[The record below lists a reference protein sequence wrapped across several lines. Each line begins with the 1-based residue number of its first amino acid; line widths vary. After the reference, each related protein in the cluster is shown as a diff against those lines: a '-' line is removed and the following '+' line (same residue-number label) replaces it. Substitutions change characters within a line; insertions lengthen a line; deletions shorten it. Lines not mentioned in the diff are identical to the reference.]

1 MCGITGFID
10 FKRERSNE
18 ELRALVTRMA
28 TAIQHRG
35 PDDAG
40 VWCDSENGV
49 AFGHR
54 RLSIIDL
61 SPLGHQPMCSA
72 NERFVIIFNGEI
84 YNFRALRAELESLG
98 HKFRGQSDTEVMLAA
113 FVQWPVK
120 AALQRCNGMFA
131 FALWDRRERCLYLT
145 RDRMGEKPLYY
156 GWQGDTFLFGSEL
169 KALRAHPS
177 FKNEI
182 NRDALTLFLRYS
194 YIPAPFSI
202 YTDIHKLP
210 AATFLKLDCSQAQA
224 ALPEPEPYWSLREA
238 AQHGVAQASSL
249 LGLQAGS
256 LRYDTA
262 ATITQFDALLREAVK
277 LRMEA
282 DVPLGA
288 FLSGGIDSSTIVALM
303 QAQSSRAVKTFT
315 IGFHERDYNEAEH
328 AKAVA
333 RHLGTEHTELYLTP
347 EETRAV
353 IPRLPAMYD
362 EPFADSSQ
370 IPTFLVSQLARR
382 HVTVSLSGDGGDELF
397 AGYKHYQAGQKIW
410 SKIQWMPALMRRQLA
425 RAITSVS
432 PQTWSASLRWLQ
444 SSMAKYGRP
453 GEVGDKLHKVA
464 EVLAM
469 ARETNFYQMLSSHW
483 KTPEQIVIDGH
494 APRAAFSDPQWQIE
508 LPSLMHHMMFMDAA
522 IYLPD
527 DILVKVDRASMAV
540 SLESRVPLLD
550 HRVVEFAWRVPLSMK
565 LRDGKS
571 KWLLRQVLYKYVP
584 PALIE
589 REKMGFG
596 VPINAWLRGPLREWA
611 EPLLDAQRLQR
622 EGFLQPQLIQQKWQE
637 HQRGE
642 HDWQY
647 YLWDVLMFQAWLEE
661 WGRR

>member
-1 MCGITGFID
+1 MCGITGFIET
-10 FKRERSNE
+10 KRERSND
-18 ELRALVTRMA
+18 ELHALVTRMA

-40 VWCDSENGV
+40 DWCDAEAGV
-49 AFGHR
+49 ALGHR

-61 SPLGHQPMCSA
+61 SPLGHQPMFSA
-72 NERFVIIFNGEI
+72 DGRFVLIFNGEV
-84 YNFRALRAELESLG
+84 YNFRALRVELESLG
-98 HKFRGQSDTEVMLAA
+98 HKFRGHSDTEVMLAA
-113 FVQWPVK
+113 FVQWSVK
-120 AALQRCNGMFA
+120 AALQRFNGMFA
-131 FALWDRRERCLYLT
+131 FALWDRRERCLLLA

-156 GWQGDTFLFGSEL
+156 GLQGSTFLFGSEL

-177 FKNEI
+177 FRNEI

-202 YTDIHKLP
+202 YNGIQKLP
-210 AATFLKLDCSQAQA
+210 AAALLKLDCSQTQIT
-224 ALPEPEPYWSLREA
+224 LPEPEPYWSLREA
-238 AQHGVAQASSL
+238 AQNGVAQASSL
-249 LGLQAGS
+249 HGSQAGS
-256 LRYDTA
+256 LRYDATA
-262 ATITQFDALLREAVK
+262 AIAQFEELLREAVK

-288 FLSGGIDSSTIVALM
+288 FLSGGMDSSTIVALM
-303 QAQSSRAVKTFT
+303 QAQSTRPVKTFT
-315 IGFHERDYNEAEH
+315 IGFHEHGYNEAEH

-333 RHLGTEHTELYLTP
+333 QHLGTEHTELYVTP
-347 EETRAV
+347 EEMRAV
-353 IPRLPAMYD
+353 IPRLPMLYD

-370 IPTFLVSQLARR
+370 LPTFLVAQLARR

-410 SKIQWMPALMRRQLA
+410 STIKWLPRPARQALA
-425 RAITSVS
+425 RAIQSVPTSA
-432 PQTWSASLRWLQ
+432 WSASFGWMK
-444 SSMAKYGRP
+444 STMAKYGRP
-453 GEVGDKLHKVA
+453 GEVGDKMHKVA
-464 EVLAM
+464 EVLAN
-469 ARETNFYQMLSSHW
+469 ASEANFYQMLSSHW
-483 KTPEQIVIDGH
+483 KTPEQIVINGRE
-494 APRAAFSDPQWQIE
+494 PRAAFLDPQWQIE
-508 LPSLMHHMMFMDAA
+508 LPSLMHHMMFSDAA

-550 HRVVEFAWRVPLSMK
+550 HRVVEFAWQVPLSMK
-565 LRDGKS
+565 LHEGKT
-571 KWLLRQVLYKYVP
+571 KWLLRQVLYKYVT

-596 VPINAWLRGPLREWA
+596 VPIHQWLRGPLREWA
-611 EPLLDAQRLQR
+611 EALLHPQRMQR
-622 EGFLQPQLIQQKWQE
+622 EGFLRSELIQQKWQE

-661 WGRR
+661 WGRK

>member
-1 MCGITGFID
+1 MCGITGFIETQ
-10 FKRERSNE
+10 RERSND
-18 ELRALVTRMA
+18 ELHALVTRMA

-35 PDDAG
+35 PDDFGAWCDAEAG
-40 VWCDSENGV
+40 V
-49 AFGHR
+49 ALGHR

-72 NERFVIIFNGEI
+72 DGRYVIIFNGEI

-98 HKFRGQSDTEVMLAA
+98 HKFRGHSDTEIMLAA
-113 FVQWPVK
+113 FVQWSMK
-120 AALQRCNGMFA
+120 DALQRFNGMFA
-131 FALWDRRERCLYLT
+131 FVLWDRRARCLLLA

-156 GWQGDTFLFGSEL
+156 GRQGNTFLFGSEL

-177 FKNEI
+177 FKNDI

-194 YIPAPFSI
+194 YIPAPYSI
-202 YTDIHKLP
+202 FTGIHKLP
-210 AATFLKLDCSQAQA
+210 AATFLKLDCASPSL
-224 ALPEPEPYWSLREA
+224 ALPQPEPYWSLRET
-238 AQHGVAQASSL
+238 AQSGVAQVSSL
-249 LGLQAGS
+249 HGSQTGS
-256 LRYDTA
+256 LRYDA
-262 ATITQFDALLREAVK
+262 SETIAQFDELLREAVK

-303 QAQSSRAVKTFT
+303 QAQCARPVKTFT
-315 IGFHERDYNEAEH
+315 IGFHEQGYNEAEH

-333 RHLGTEHTELYLTP
+333 QHLGTEHTELYLTP

-353 IPRLPAMYD
+353 IPRMPMMYD

-397 AGYKHYQAGQKIW
+397 AGYRHYQAGEKIW
-410 SKIQWMPALMRRQLA
+410 SKIKWLPTSVRTTLA
-425 RAITSVS
+425 RAIQSIPVS
-432 PQTWSASLRWLQ
+432 AWNRCFGWMNGAL
-444 SSMAKYGRP
+444 AKYGRP
-453 GEVGDKLHKVA
+453 GAIGDKMHKVS
-464 EVLAM
+464 EVLAH
-469 ARETNFYQMLSSHW
+469 AHEANFYQMLSSHW
-483 KTPEQIVIDGH
+483 KAPEQVVLHGRE
-494 APRAAFSDPQWQIE
+494 PRAGMLDPQWQLA
-508 LPSLMHHMMFMDAA
+508 LPELMHLMMFLDAA

-550 HRVVEFAWRVPLSMK
+550 HRVVEFAWQIPLALK
-565 LRDGKS
+565 LREGKT
-571 KWLLRQVLYKYVP
+571 KWLLRQVLYKYIP
-584 PALIE
+584 PTLVE

-596 VPINAWLRGPLREWA
+596 VPIHQWLRGPLREWA
-611 EPLLDAQRLQR
+611 ATLLNEQRLQR
-622 EGFLQPQLIQQKWQE
+622 EGFFLPQPIQQKWQE
-637 HQRGE
+637 HQRSA

-647 YLWDVLMFQAWLEE
+647 HLWDVLMFQAWLEE